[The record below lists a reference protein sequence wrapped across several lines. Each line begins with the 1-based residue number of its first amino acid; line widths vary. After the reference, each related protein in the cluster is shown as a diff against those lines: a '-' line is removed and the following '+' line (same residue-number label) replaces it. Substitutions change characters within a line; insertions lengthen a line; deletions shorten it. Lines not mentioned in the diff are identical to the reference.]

1 MFFLRFTG
9 LLLTLLLVSNN
20 SFAQEFVLPIN
31 TYNRTELSLVQLTE
45 IGNFGEKRKM
55 RPGIPAHLHTGIDI
69 KRPAQN
75 YINETIFS
83 IGDGIVISV
92 RDDGPYAQII
102 IEHTN
107 NNLMFWTVYEHIAG
121 IKVGV
126 GDLIDKDTEIAR
138 FMNKAELNKYGWQFN
153 HFHFE
158 ILKIPPKK
166 IKPGNTQPQHI
177 FKTYNLVCYTFE
189 DLQNFY
195 YDPLELLEDII
206 N

>member
-1 MFFLRFTG
+1 
-9 LLLTLLLVSNN
+9 
-20 SFAQEFVLPIN
+20 
-31 TYNRTELSLVQLTE
+31 
-45 IGNFGEKRKM
+45 
-55 RPGIPAHLHTGIDI
+55 
-69 KRPAQN
+69 
-75 YINETIFS
+75 
-83 IGDGIVISV
+83 
-92 RDDGPYAQII
+92 
-102 IEHTN
+102 
-107 NNLMFWTVYEHIAG
+107 
-121 IKVGV
+121 
-126 GDLIDKDTEIAR
+126 
-138 FMNKAELNKYGWQFN
+138 MNKSELNKYGWQFN